1 MSAKQ
6 LTFVIFVV
14 IFISSSIIRI
24 VKRND
29 NSLFCALY
37 DLALAIMILLAVGI
51 EAVRMFNLIR

>member
-14 IFISSSIIRI
+14 IFMSSSVVRI
-24 VKRND
+24 VKRHD

-37 DLALAIMILLAVGI
+37 DLALAIMVLLAVGV
-51 EAVRMFNLIR
+51 ETVRMFNLIG

>member
-14 IFISSSIIRI
+14 IFMLSSVVRI
-24 VKRND
+24 VKRHD

-37 DLALAIMILLAVGI
+37 DLALAIMALLAVGVEI
-51 EAVRMFNLIR
+51 VRMFNLVR

>member
-6 LTFVIFVV
+6 LTFVIFAV
-14 IFISSSIIRI
+14 IFMSSSVVRV
-24 VKRND
+24 VKRCD

-37 DLALAIMILLAVGI
+37 DLALAIIVLLAVGI